1 MHVLS
6 LPSGAACPRLGFA
19 VDPARP
25 PPGPHL
31 ASSLRP
37 GSGLPRQPAPSRTAR
52 RLQPGFPRGQRL
64 PLRGSLTRSAGSAHV
79 PPPRTGPD
87 VHQAL
92 GAPLPASNGSF
103 VGRRSGVGFRPVR
116 SRQDRAAGA
125 AAPLRACAS
134 PQPRRGDSR
143 GARALEAA
151 QGRPRARA
159 LSARA
164 SRAPAA
170 SLPGAPAAAVGRP
183 GPCQRPTCPAPPRA
197 SLLPGR
203 GEARPVRPQEPGAPR
218 RDGPQGKMRVIGKWP
233 SCLTACWTHF
243 EVGSP
248 RFFRGSPMG
257 LSPGTHS
264 GGPH

>member
-1 MHVLS
+1 MHALS
-6 LPSGAACPRLGFA
+6 LPSGAAC
-19 VDPARP
+19 
-25 PPGPHL
+25 PHL

-103 VGRRSGVGFRPVR
+103 VGRSSGVGFRPVR